1 MTAILSTTELRNMQE
16 KDLQGEIMSQKAL
29 VAKLKMGIQLQ
40 KEKDSAKYQREKKTL
55 ARMETVLSEKTG
67 RTRKTQKTGKN
78 DMKQSP
84 NKSSASSQASPSSL
98 SSSPKKAKVPTPK
111 S

>member
-55 ARMETVLSEKTG
+55 ARMETVLSEKNG
-67 RTRKTQKTGKN
+67 SKN
-78 DMKQSP
+78 SAVSSDSP
-84 NKSSASSQASPSSL
+84 KSKGL
-98 SSSPKKAKVPTPK
+98 RKKAKSSKLPAQ